1 MDTAKALLVVED
13 APEVRQM
20 LDQILR
26 LNGYEVTTAQN
37 GVEALAAIEKQ
48 QPELIVTD
56 ILMPKMDGFSLIYRL
71 RTDAKTRNIPVVF
84 LTATYVSADDKDFAT
99 TIGAT
104 RFLQKPIDTHDFL
117 EMIVELLNQPQ
128 AVVPA
133 PPKET
138 EFFEKYQA
146 RLEAKRAE
154 RKSQITRA
162 QQRLGSLPASEKP
175 SSEVILR
182 QSEQDLQL
190 VEAELQQIHDYLRQ
204 RTKQ

>member
-1 MDTAKALLVVED
+1 MDTSKALLVVED

-37 GVEALAAIEKQ
+37 GIEALAAIQKQ
-48 QPELIVTD
+48 RPELIVTD

-71 RTDAKTRNIPVVF
+71 RTDSKTRNIPVVF
-84 LTATYVSADDKDFAT
+84 LTATYVSQEDKDFAT

-104 RFLQKPIDTHDFL
+104 GFLQKPVDTQDLL
-117 EMIVELLNQPQ
+117 EMIVELLNQPK
-128 AVVPA
+128 AEVPA
-133 PPKET
+133 PPKEA

-146 RLEAKRAE
+146 RLKAKLAE
-154 RKSQITRA
+154 RKSEIARA
-162 QQRLGSLPASEKP
+162 QQVLGPLPAGERP
-175 SSEVILR
+175 SFEVIIR
-182 QSEQDLQL
+182 QTQLDLQM
-190 VEAELQQIHDYLRQ
+190 VEAELQQVQEYLRR